1 MLDDSAKSW
10 IMSKKFL
17 IPIYADDQSYDVVT
31 EAKKKVKGLV
41 KVINIFM
48 ESECLIVVIYG
59 QQCLNSVILP
69 NSMKRFLIFI
79 GGVRHICS

>member
-17 IPIYADDQSYDVVT
+17 IPMYADDQSYDVVT

-41 KVINIFM
+41 KVITIFM
-48 ESECLIVVIYG
+48 ESDCLIVVIHG
-59 QQCLNSVILP
+59 QQCLNSIILP
-69 NSMKRFLIFI
+69 NSM
-79 GGVRHICS
+79 